1 MLTILKSLP
10 GIPKILIGNRLHL
23 AFKRQV
29 SENEAR
35 QFADKRKL
43 IYYEISP
50 LCDYNVL
57 ECLIDLSR
65 MCLKKM
71 RLFEILPTNSS
82 NNLKTNKG

>member
-1 MLTILKSLP
+1 M
-10 GIPKILIGNRLHL
+10 HL
-23 AFKRQV
+23 AFKREV
-29 SENEAR
+29 SENEAK
-35 QFADKRKL
+35 QFAEKRKL

-71 RLFEILPTNSS
+71 RLFEKQPSHFHS
-82 NNLKTNKG
+82 KSNKGNLLCDLKFLKFYFILFIFFCC